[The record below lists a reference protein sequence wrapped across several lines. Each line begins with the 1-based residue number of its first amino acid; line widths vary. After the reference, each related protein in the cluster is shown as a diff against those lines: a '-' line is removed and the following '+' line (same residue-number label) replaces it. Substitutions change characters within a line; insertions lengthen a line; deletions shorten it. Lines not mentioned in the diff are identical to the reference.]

1 VNLLSIRINTVS
13 PTQQKTFFDSVKS
26 TLAQPLFAADLQAGQ
41 TGSYDFGYIDSSA
54 YYGSITYTSVDNSQG
69 FWGFTAGGYSTG
81 SAGTSGSIGSAIM
94 DTGTTLLY
102 IPSAAVRSYYNSV
115 PGGYYD
121 SNQGGYLGNCN
132 ANWPQWNVRIGSTTF
147 SVPGSYINFQPLNDG
162 SGESPIHL
170 MASEN
175 VLTSSGLCFGG
186 IQSSSGLG

>member
-69 FWGFTAGGYSTG
+69 FWGFTGGYSTG